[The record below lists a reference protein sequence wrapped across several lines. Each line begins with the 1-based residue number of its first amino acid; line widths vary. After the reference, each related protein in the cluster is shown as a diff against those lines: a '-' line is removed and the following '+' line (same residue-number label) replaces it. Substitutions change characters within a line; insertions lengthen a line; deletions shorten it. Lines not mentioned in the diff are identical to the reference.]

1 MNQDS
6 HPQPSDRHQNRYS
19 GPTEPVGNAG
29 QDAAAD
35 AGDRVSPVAPDLLAR
50 GMAFLRQIGGEGF
63 DGPVK
68 RLAQVS
74 PDMADFTVAYPYG
87 DILSRPGLDLRTRQV
102 CTVSCLIA
110 QGSAQSQLKFHMDG
124 LLNVGGRPEDLVDIM
139 FLSTAMLGFPAA
151 INAIGIVRQVLSDRS
166 VPFTPSP
173 PAAGDGI
180 DRWQQ
185 GVNVVH
191 DLMGMDADTYVAS
204 FAHVSAELARWS
216 LEFTFGDVLSRDG
229 LEPKVKHL
237 AVATMLATVGNR
249 ANLLRAHLL
258 GAMRCGA
265 APGEVVEA
273 LIQLSAYA
281 GFPAA
286 LNAFSVAGEVLS
298 TWPGRPGT
306 THPAPQQSVPPSE
319 GRAERRKRG
328 LAVLAATSGASGEAV
343 VGSFDDI
350 APDIGRMI
358 VEHSYGDLFARTGL
372 DPKTRELTACAMLAA
387 RGTVT
392 TETPLR
398 VHINAALSVGA
409 SRTEVLETLLNVI
422 AYAGYPAVQRAVALA
437 GEEFAKRGL

>member
-1 MNQDS
+1 MS
-6 HPQPSDRHQNRYS
+6 AGNRL
-19 GPTEPVGNAG
+19 
-29 QDAAAD
+29 
-35 AGDRVSPVAPDLLAR
+35 SPVAPDLLAR
-50 GMAFLRQIGGEGF
+50 GMSILRQIGGQDF
-63 DGPVK
+63 DGPIK

-110 QGSAQSQLKFHMDG
+110 QGSAQSQLRFHMDG

-173 PAAGDGI
+173 PDAGDGT
-180 DRWQQ
+180 DRWQR
-185 GVNVVH
+185 GVNAVH
-191 DLMGMDADTYVAS
+191 DLMGIDADTYVAS

-216 LEFTFGDVLSRDG
+216 LEFAFGDVLSRDG
-229 LEPKVKHL
+229 LEPKVRHL
-237 AVATMLATVGNR
+237 AVATMLATAGNR
-249 ANLLRAHLL
+249 ADLLRGHLI
-258 GAMRCGA
+258 GALHCGA
-265 APGEVVEA
+265 TPGEVVEM
-273 LIQLSAYA
+273 LIQLSVYA

-298 TWPGRPGT
+298 ARSGRPET
-306 THPAPQQSVPPSE
+306 TPPASQAVAPSE
-319 GRAERRKRG
+319 GHSERRKRG

-358 VEHSYGDLFARTGL
+358 VEHSYGDLFARPGL
-372 DPKTRELTACAMLAA
+372 DPKTRELTACAALAA
-387 RGTVT
+387 RGTAT

-398 VHINAALSVGA
+398 VHINAALNVGA
-409 SRTEVLETLLNVI
+409 SRVEVLETLLNVV

-437 GEEFAKRGL
+437 GEEFTKRGL

>member
-1 MNQDS
+1 MNKNS
-6 HPQPSDRHQNRYS
+6 HLHSAGQHEDAP
-19 GPTEPVGNAG
+19 EPAGNAG
-29 QDAAAD
+29 QDAAMD
-35 AGDRVSPVAPDLLAR
+35 AREHMPLVAPDLLAR
-50 GMAFLRQIGGEGF
+50 GMAVLRQIGGKDF

-87 DILSRPGLDLRTRQV
+87 DILLRPGLDLRTRQV

-110 QGSAQSQLKFHMDG
+110 QGSAQSQLRFHMDG

-151 INAIGIVRQVLSDRS
+151 INAIGIVRQVLSGRP
-166 VPFTPSP
+166 VAFTPSP
-173 PAAGDGI
+173 PADGDGT
-180 DRWQQ
+180 DRWQR
-185 GVNVVH
+185 GANTVH

-216 LEFTFGDVLSRDG
+216 LEFTFGDVLSRGG

-237 AVATMLATVGNR
+237 AIATMLATAGNR
-249 ANLLRAHLL
+249 ADLLRAHLL
-258 GAMRCGA
+258 GALHCGA
-265 APGEVVEA
+265 APGEVAEA
-273 LIQLSAYA
+273 LIQLSVYA

-286 LNAFSVAGEVLS
+286 LNAFSVAGEVLP
-298 TWPGRPGT
+298 TWSGQPGT
-306 THPAPQQSVPPSE
+306 TPHAPRSLPPSE
-319 GRAERRKRG
+319 GRAERRERG
-328 LAVLAATSGASGEAV
+328 LAALAATSGASGEAV

-372 DPKTRELTACAMLAA
+372 DPKTRELTACAALAA

-392 TETPLR
+392 AETPLR
-398 VHINAALSVGA
+398 VHVNAALNVGA
-409 SRTEVLETLLNVI
+409 SRAEVLETLLNVI

-437 GEEFAKRGL
+437 GEEFTKRGL

>member
-1 MNQDS
+1 MSQEP
-6 HPQPSDRHQNRYS
+6 HPYS
-19 GPTEPVGNAG
+19 TSQHEDAPEPVGDAG
-29 QDAAAD
+29 QGAAAD
-35 AGDRVSPVAPDLLAR
+35 ARERVSPVAPDLLAR
-50 GMAFLRQIGGEGF
+50 GMAVLRQIGGQDF

-102 CTVSCLIA
+102 CTLSCLVT

-151 INAIGIVRQVLSDRS
+151 INAIGVVRQVLSDRS

-173 PAAGDGI
+173 PAAGDGT
-180 DRWQQ
+180 DRWQR
-185 GVNVVH
+185 GVNAVH
-191 DLMGMDADTYVAS
+191 DLMGMNADTYVAS

-237 AVATMLATVGNR
+237 AVATMLATAGNR
-249 ANLLRAHLL
+249 ADLLRAHLL
-258 GAMRCGA
+258 GALRCGA
-265 APGEVVEA
+265 TPAEVVEA
-273 LIQLSAYA
+273 LIQLSVYA

-286 LNAFSVAGEVLS
+286 LNAFPVAGEVLS
-298 TWPGRPGT
+298 TWSGRPGT
-306 THPAPQQSVPPSE
+306 ALSAPQAMALSE

-328 LAVLAATSGASGEAV
+328 LAALAATSGASGEAV
-343 VGSFDDI
+343 VGSFDDV

-372 DPKTRELTACAMLAA
+372 DPKTRELTACAALAA

-398 VHINAALSVGA
+398 VHINAALNVGA
-409 SRTEVLETLLNVI
+409 SRAEVLETLLNVI
-422 AYAGYPAVQRAVALA
+422 AYAGYPAVQQAVALA
-437 GEEFAKRGL
+437 GEEFTKRGL